1 MGILSGSRTAR
12 PCFGSPPI
20 RIRAKP
26 AAVERNDSSS
36 CALYWISDK
45 TSPCACSGRKAEASE
60 DRKMSDTYL
69 DRTKLPLG
77 VASFENIRRR
87 GRIYVDKTDL
97 IWRLTQSSNYVF
109 FARPRRFGK
118 SLLVDTLAT
127 LFGKGIAEF
136 AGLKIEKLWQD
147 TTYPVVRLDFSVLQY
162 AGTAEDFSKRLL
174 EHLLLAMR
182 SAGLRLPDRPLARAA
197 ELLEAVLR
205 DQPAASVVFLIDEV
219 DAPLTAKMDDPDA
232 ASALQAEL
240 ASFFSALEAG
250 SAALRF
256 LFATGITKSPTL
268 FSTVSSLTD
277 LSLSPMLSGLLG
289 FSREDIDRCFRP
301 FVENAARMHGMRPD
315 ALLDAVMDY
324 YGGWCFDEQASRQAA
339 SPWAV
344 LSFLAYPDNG
354 LWPFWSESAGGG
366 RCLADFLRS
375 RGLLRRQVQDAGA
388 TVDLPRLEAAQEAED
403 LDPVVLLARAGY
415 LTIRD
420 VEGTRVRLGVPN
432 GDVRDGMSA
441 MFEAC

>member
-1 MGILSGSRTAR
+1 M
-12 PCFGSPPI
+12 
-20 RIRAKP
+20 
-26 AAVERNDSSS
+26 
-36 CALYWISDK
+36 
-45 TSPCACSGRKAEASE
+45 SE
-60 DRKMSDTYL
+60 TYL
-69 DRTKLPLG
+69 DKTKLPLG

-87 GRIYVDKTDL
+87 GRIYVDKTEL

-127 LFGKGIAEF
+127 LFRKGIAEF
-136 AGLKIEKLWQD
+136 KGLAIEKLWQD

-205 DQPAASVVFLIDEV
+205 DQSASSVVFLIDEV
-219 DAPLTAKMDDPDA
+219 DAPLTAKMDDPDVA
-232 ASALQAEL
+232 RAIQAVL

-268 FSTVSSLTD
+268 FSAVSSLTD

-289 FSREDIDRCFRP
+289 FSREDIDRRFRP

-366 RCLADFLRS
+366 RCLADLLQS
-375 RGLLRRQVQDAGA
+375 RGLLRRQVLNAGA
-388 TVDLPRLEAAQEAED
+388 TVDLSRLEAAQEAED

-415 LTIRD
+415 LTIRG

-441 MFEAC
+441 MFEACSRG